1 MNMGKQIS
9 KLRKGRG
16 ITQEALA
23 AEMGVTVG
31 AVSKWE
37 TGSTLPDITM
47 LCALADFFHVTTDEL
62 LDRAGKETFMV
73 CDDAEFLRTCLKEL
87 LEKEGYRCRG
97 TAENSRQ
104 LWEHMNSAVPQFL
117 FLDVHFPDENG
128 LDILKQVKEK
138 YPAVKVI
145 MVTADSSETT
155 LQTAMQYGASQYVTK
170 PFHAEHILLA
180 LQMLQKE
187 SIQSV

>member
-1 MNMGKQIS
+1 MNIGKHILA
-9 KLRKGRG
+9 LRKKRG

-47 LCALADFFHVTTDEL
+47 LCALADFFQVTTDEL
-62 LDRAGKETFMV
+62 LDRIGKETFMI
-73 CDDAEFLRTCLKEL
+73 CDDVEFMRAAVKEM
-87 LEKEGYRCRG
+87 LEQKGYRCVG
-97 TAENSRQ
+97 TAENSKE
-104 LWEHMNSAVPQFL
+104 LWEAMSKTIPQVL
-117 FLDVHFPDENG
+117 FLDIHFPDENG

-145 MVTADSSETT
+145 MVTADNSEAS
-155 LQTAMQYGASQYVTK
+155 LQTALQYKVSGYVTK
-170 PFHAEHILLA
+170 PFHEEQILLA
-180 LQMLQKE
+180 LKKLQDE
-187 SIQSV
+187 PASR

>member
-1 MNMGKQIS
+1 MNIGKQILA
-9 KLRKGRG
+9 LRKKCG

-47 LCALADFFHVTTDEL
+47 LCALTDFFHVTTDEL
-62 LDRAGKETFMV
+62 LDRAGGETFMI
-73 CDDAEFLRTCLKEL
+73 CDDVEFLRSCLKEL

-97 TAENSRQ
+97 TVENSRQ
-104 LWEHMNSAVPQFL
+104 LWAAMSKSIPQIL
-117 FLDVHFPDENG
+117 FLDIHFPDENG
-128 LDILKQVKEK
+128 LDILKQVKDK

-145 MVTADSSETT
+145 MVTADNSEAS
-155 LQTAMQYGASQYVTK
+155 LQTALQYKASGYVTK
-170 PFHAEHILLA
+170 PFDSEHILLA
-180 LQMLQKE
+180 LKK
-187 SIQSV
+187 IQEEPTQH